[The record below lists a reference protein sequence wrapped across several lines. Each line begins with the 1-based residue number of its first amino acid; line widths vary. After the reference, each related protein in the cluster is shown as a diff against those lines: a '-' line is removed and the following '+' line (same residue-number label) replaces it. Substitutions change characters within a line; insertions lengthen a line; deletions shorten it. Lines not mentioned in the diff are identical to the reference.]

1 MDITGKRVMTITATA
16 GTDYK
21 IAWPQALYISV
32 YNNTS
37 GDIQID
43 DSGQYKTSG
52 SVAEYITVPAGA
64 YINDVSV
71 VANTIHIKALA
82 AGSIVVTLNE

>member
-32 YNNTS
+32 YK
-37 GDIQID
+37 I
-43 DSGQYKTSG
+43 
-52 SVAEYITVPAGA
+52 
-64 YINDVSV
+64 
-71 VANTIHIKALA
+71 LA
-82 AGSIVVTLNE
+82 VIYR